1 MKHILIS
8 SLLAL
13 TLGMT
18 GCDSSP
24 QHPEDLPWQI
34 TLSPEGNPQVFHLDV
49 GTATLKDAI
58 ERFHSFPEMAVFA
71 HESGKR
77 TLEAYFGTQ
86 RLGLFEAK
94 IIAEM
99 RADDALLDKFQK
111 ENTQREGMASGQ
123 WKYTL
128 SEANVK
134 VANSLRVEK
143 LVYMPMIDY
152 EPDIV
157 TARFGAPEE
166 RLPSTQPGVE
176 YWFYPAKGLA
186 IVMNSEGKEVFYY
199 TGLQDFAAMKQGL
212 LAAKS
217 PKDQYDK

>member
-1 MKHILIS
+1 MKYALPA

-24 QHPEDLPWQI
+24 QHPEDLPWQV

-49 GTATLKDAI
+49 GTATLKDVI

-99 RADDALLDKFQK
+99 QADSPMLDKFQQ
-111 ENTQREGMASGQ
+111 ENTKREGMASGQ

-128 SEANVK
+128 SEGNIK
-134 VANSLRVEK
+134 VTDSLRMDK
-143 LVYMPMIDY
+143 LIYMPVIDY
-152 EPDIV
+152 DPDIV
-157 TARFGAPEE
+157 MARFGVPDE
-166 RLPSTQPGVE
+166 RLPSTQESVE

-186 IVMNSEGKEVFYY
+186 ILMNSDGKEVFYY
-199 TGLQDFAAMKQGL
+199 ATKQHFAALKQGL